1 MSDTES
7 QRDRMIAYTLIPWL
21 TPARVRLL
29 RETFAS
35 WTDVAHASATFL
47 QTLLRLTDRTQVA
60 DVRDPLHDPERRR
73 QVAALRAEA
82 VTILDDL
89 YPPLLREII
98 DPPPALFYRGD
109 LAAARS
115 PTLVAVVGSRK
126 ASQYGKSAAQH
137 LTTGLAAAGATIV
150 SRLAPGVGAVSH
162 QARLEA
168 GTPTI
173 TVL

>member
-89 YPPLLREII
+89 YPSRV
-98 DPPPALFYRGD
+98 
-109 LAAARS
+109 RS
-115 PTLVAVVGSRK
+115 R
-126 ASQYGKSAAQH
+126 
-137 LTTGLAAAGATIV
+137 
-150 SRLAPGVGAVSH
+150 APGPAAHFSH
-162 QARLEA
+162 PQPRDQRPRPRHGPHRGHNPQRIADHRPHRRRAGPRGLPCPGLHLLAGLRGNPSSDSVRCEA
-168 GTPTI
+168 HSRRR
-173 TVL
+173 